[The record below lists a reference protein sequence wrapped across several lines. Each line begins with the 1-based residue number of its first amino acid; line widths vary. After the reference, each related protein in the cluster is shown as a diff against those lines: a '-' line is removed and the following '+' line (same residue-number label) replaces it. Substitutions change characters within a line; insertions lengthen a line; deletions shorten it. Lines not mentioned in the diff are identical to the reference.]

1 MEKTRKESTKCSAL
15 NGRETK
21 NSLNTNRMV
30 DDGIFLYY
38 QQRHRKIL
46 YAEILWIEASGSYCR
61 IHMTEQ
67 RQIFFVYTLGKLY
80 DMLPQDRFVR
90 IHRSFI
96 VNIYA
101 VTAFIHKILY
111 IGETQLIISTPYLA
125 NVMSYF
131 KCVDNRKLSVKQE
144 ELTDKQ
150 NGESKK

>member
-15 NGRETK
+15 SGREAK
-21 NSLNTNRMV
+21 NSLNTNQMV

-38 QQRHRKIL
+38 QHRHRKIL

-61 IHMTEQ
+61 IHMTGQ

-101 VTAFIHKILY
+101 VTAFINKILY
-111 IGETQLIISTPYLA
+111 IGEMQLIISTPYLV

-150 NGESKK
+150 NGKSKK

>member
-1 MEKTRKESTKCSAL
+1 MEKTRKESTKCSVL
-15 NGRETK
+15 SGKETK
-21 NSLNTNRMV
+21 NSLNTNQMV

-38 QQRHRKIL
+38 QHRHRKIM

-67 RQIFFVYTLGKLY
+67 KQVFFVYTLGKLY
-80 DMLPQDRFVR
+80 DKLPQDRFVR
-90 IHRSFI
+90 IHRSFV

-111 IGETQLIISTPYLA
+111 IGEQQLVISTPYLA

-131 KCVDNRKLSVKQE
+131 KCVDNRKLSVKQD
-144 ELTDKQ
+144 ELNDKW
-150 NGESKK
+150 NGESEK

>member
-15 NGRETK
+15 SGRETK
-21 NSLNTNRMV
+21 NSLNTNRIV

-38 QQRHRKIL
+38 QYRHRKIL

-101 VTAFIHKILY
+101 VTAFINKILY

-131 KCVDNRKLSVKQE
+131 KCVDNRKLSVKQK
-144 ELTDKQ
+144 ELTNKQ
-150 NGESKK
+150 NGKSKK